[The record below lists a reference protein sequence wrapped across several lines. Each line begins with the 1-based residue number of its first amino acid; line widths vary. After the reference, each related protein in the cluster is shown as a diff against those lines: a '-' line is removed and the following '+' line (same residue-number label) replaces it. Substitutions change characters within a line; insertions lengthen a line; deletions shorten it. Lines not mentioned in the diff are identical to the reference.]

1 MWAQNF
7 QIGSS
12 SMFHKD
18 VFSEHMISLKQKLI
32 LGRTVMAKINLTTLL
47 SVVPDANGDYLVWL
61 SASKLAFYR
70 EEPKV

>member
-7 QIGSS
+7 QIECNIV
-12 SMFHKD
+12 FHKD
-18 VFSEHMISLKQKLI
+18 VFSEHMISLKQKII
-32 LGRTVMAKINLTTLL
+32 LGRTVMAKINLMTL
-47 SVVPDANGDYLVWL
+47 SVVPDAYRDYLIWL